1 MKSMLQLLAGFS
13 VVKSSN
19 PVKLIRKHT
28 EDYIDRNFSG
38 KLVHEMLAEFDGFVK
53 ESRNWVDKELYLENV
68 CKEINREFT
77 VNHKFLL
84 LINIYNFFASPAKEN
99 IHTTTPTDDILDRV
113 AHWLKLNW
121 DDFVNFKYF
130 SGGQLHRIPQ
140 KRNLLII
147 SSHNP
152 GFSDIQFLKNGGIN
166 GILLC
171 LNIPSANI
179 LTFNYNGTSSLVLN
193 GKPIFTK
200 HNYIFSNDL
209 ILSGKGVTPIYY
221 WQLIRT
227 LLNQNEAERINVTA
241 LNVSFSYNKND
252 KGIDNL
258 SFSAISGELIGIM
271 GGSGVGKST
280 LIKLLSGNLTPNH
293 GEILINGHNINSIE
307 KSLSDIVGVMHQ
319 EECLVEELTVYEN
332 LFLSTRLVLGELTTS
347 ELKTIVENKLHELD
361 LFDCRNNRVGS
372 PLNRQLSGG
381 QRKRLAIA
389 MEIVRDPKILLVDE
403 PTSGLSSAD
412 SNTVVNILKNI
423 AREGKL
429 VIANIHQ
436 PSSEIY
442 KLFDRV
448 IILDKGGIPIF
459 IGNPLEAILHFK
471 GIANLID
478 KNQSGCEY
486 CGNTK
491 PELIFELIEEC
502 YVNELG
508 QKTSKRKTSSL
519 EWGEHFQSNNSDQV
533 IPPVA
538 SPVSRIEH
546 NLASSFVQFKTFF
559 TRNFISKIRNTEF
572 IFLALLLP
580 PILAIL
586 ISVFLRYSVPIGQ
599 GSEEYNLFTNPNLA
613 SFFLMCILASLFFGL
628 ILSCEDIFRDRQLI
642 IREKSIGLSIRC
654 FYNAKI
660 LFLILTSA
668 YQTMFFALLGSYIIE
683 LRGISVQL
691 WLLLFSISL
700 FGNLTGLI
708 VSSTLKSIVSIYIL
722 VPFLLIPQILFSGL
736 VVNFD
741 NLNPR
746 LSSETKVPLAGELMA
761 SRWATEAIITYFYVN
776 NKFNKP
782 FYLLD
787 FQESELRFKLLN
799 LLPDIQHII
808 NTTNPDSLN
817 SSTRLQ
823 VENGI
828 SLLVKD
834 IKQPLPKTI
843 LRDSSIQLNF
853 DELTFYLSSAKDVLS
868 NRYSKVKFSKDRMVQ
883 SLYPNTPK
891 GRQNQIATR
900 NKYHNRSIEH
910 LTRNR
915 FYPKIFVISNNCYV
929 QKSDPI
935 FQISDSPNG
944 RSHFF
949 APYKHIGKYL
959 LETYW
964 YNLLIIWL
972 MIVACY
978 IFIVLNI
985 FQLLDKYH
993 YYIRKKHKTVNG

>member
-1 MKSMLQLLAGFS
+1 
-13 VVKSSN
+13 
-19 PVKLIRKHT
+19 
-28 EDYIDRNFSG
+28 
-38 KLVHEMLAEFDGFVK
+38 
-53 ESRNWVDKELYLENV
+53 
-68 CKEINREFT
+68 
-77 VNHKFLL
+77 
-84 LINIYNFFASPAKEN
+84 
-99 IHTTTPTDDILDRV
+99 
-113 AHWLKLNW
+113 
-121 DDFVNFKYF
+121 
-130 SGGQLHRIPQ
+130 
-140 KRNLLII
+140 
-147 SSHNP
+147 
-152 GFSDIQFLKNGGIN
+152 
-166 GILLC
+166 
-171 LNIPSANI
+171 
-179 LTFNYNGTSSLVLN
+179 
-193 GKPIFTK
+193 
-200 HNYIFSNDL
+200 
-209 ILSGKGVTPIYY
+209 
-221 WQLIRT
+221 
-227 LLNQNEAERINVTA
+227 
-241 LNVSFSYNKND
+241 
-252 KGIDNL
+252 
-258 SFSAISGELIGIM
+258 
-271 GGSGVGKST
+271 
-280 LIKLLSGNLTPNH
+280 
-293 GEILINGHNINSIE
+293 
-307 KSLSDIVGVMHQ
+307 
-319 EECLVEELTVYEN
+319 
-332 LFLSTRLVLGELTTS
+332 
-347 ELKTIVENKLHELD
+347 
-361 LFDCRNNRVGS
+361 
-372 PLNRQLSGG
+372 
-381 QRKRLAIA
+381 
-389 MEIVRDPKILLVDE
+389 
-403 PTSGLSSAD
+403 
-412 SNTVVNILKNI
+412 
-423 AREGKL
+423 
-429 VIANIHQ
+429 
-436 PSSEIY
+436 
-442 KLFDRV
+442 
-448 IILDKGGIPIF
+448 
-459 IGNPLEAILHFK
+459 
-471 GIANLID
+471 
-478 KNQSGCEY
+478 
-486 CGNTK
+486 
-491 PELIFELIEEC
+491 
-502 YVNELG
+502 
-508 QKTSKRKTSSL
+508 
-519 EWGEHFQSNNSDQV
+519 
-533 IPPVA
+533 
-538 SPVSRIEH
+538 
-546 NLASSFVQFKTFF
+546 
-559 TRNFISKIRNTEF
+559 
-572 IFLALLLP
+572 
-580 PILAIL
+580 
-586 ISVFLRYSVPIGQ
+586 
-599 GSEEYNLFTNPNLA
+599 
-613 SFFLMCILASLFFGL
+613 
-628 ILSCEDIFRDRQLI
+628 
-642 IREKSIGLSIRC
+642 
-654 FYNAKI
+654 
-660 LFLILTSA
+660 
-668 YQTMFFALLGSYIIE
+668 MFFALLGSYIIE

>member
-1 MKSMLQLLAGFS
+1 MNEFMLKSLLQLLAGFA

-19 PVKLIRKHT
+19 PAKLTRKHI
-28 EDYIDRNFSG
+28 EDYIERNFSG
-38 KLVHEMLAEFDGFVK
+38 KLVHEKLEQFDGFVQ
-53 ESRNWVDKELYLENV
+53 ESRNWVDKESYLENV
-68 CKEINREFT
+68 CKEINSEFT
-77 VNHKFLL
+77 VKHKFLL

-99 IHTTTPTDDILDRV
+99 IHITTPTDDILDRV
-113 AHWLKLNW
+113 SSWLKIDR
-121 DDFVNFKYF
+121 DDFVNFKFF
-130 SGGQLHRIPQ
+130 SSGQFHRIPQ
-140 KRNLLII
+140 KWNLLII
-147 SSHNP
+147 SSNNP
-152 GFSDIQFLKNGGIN
+152 GFSDIQFLKNEGIN
-166 GILLC
+166 GFLLC

-209 ILSGKGVTPIYY
+209 IISGKGVSPIYY
-221 WQLIRT
+221 GQLIRT
-227 LLNQNEAERINVTA
+227 LLNQNESEKINVTA
-241 LNVSFSYNKND
+241 VNVSYRYSKSD

-258 SFSAISGELIGIM
+258 SFSASSGELIGIM

-280 LIKLLSGNLTPNH
+280 LLKLLSGVLTPNH
-293 GEILINGHNINSIE
+293 GEILINGHNINAIE

-347 ELKTIVENKLHELD
+347 ELQTIVENKLHELD
-361 LFDCRNNRVGS
+361 LFECRNNRVGP

-381 QRKRLAIA
+381 QRKRLSIA

-436 PSSEIY
+436 PSSEIF

-448 IILDKGGIPIF
+448 IILDKGGVPIF

-471 GIANLID
+471 GIANLVD

-491 PELIFELIEEC
+491 PELIFDLIEEC

-508 QKTSKRKTSSL
+508 QKTSKRKTSPL
-519 EWGEHFQSNNSDQV
+519 EWYEHFQSNYSDAV
-533 IPPVA
+533 KPPFT
-538 SPVSRIEH
+538 SPISRIEH
-546 NLASSFVQFKTFF
+546 NVASSYIQFKTFF
-559 TRNFISKIRNTEF
+559 WRNFISKIRNTEF
-572 IFLALLLP
+572 VFLALLLP

-586 ISVFLRYSVPIGQ
+586 ISVFLRYSVPMGQ
-599 GSEEYNLFTNPNLA
+599 SPEDYSLYTNPNLA
-613 SFFLMCILASLFFGL
+613 SFFFMCILASLFFGL
-628 ILSCEDIFRDRQLI
+628 ILSCEDIYRDRRLI
-642 IREKSIGLSIRC
+642 IREKSIGLNIRC
-654 FYNAKI
+654 FFNAKI
-660 LFLILTSA
+660 LFLILISA
-668 YQTMFFALLGSYIIE
+668 YQTMFFAFLGSYIIE
-683 LRGISVQL
+683 LRGVSVQL

-708 VSSTLKSIVSIYIL
+708 VSSTLKSIVAIYIL

-736 VVNFD
+736 VVRFD

-746 LSSETKVPLAGELMA
+746 FTSETRVPLAGELMA

-776 NKFNKP
+776 NTFNKP

-808 NTTNPDSLN
+808 NTTNPDSLTT
-817 SSTRLQ
+817 STRLQ
-823 VENGI
+823 IENGL
-828 SLLVKD
+828 SLLAKD
-834 IKQPLPKTI
+834 LKHPLPNPI
-843 LRDSSIQLNF
+843 PGDSSIQLDF
-853 DELTFYLSSAKDVLS
+853 DEVTFYLSSAKDVLS
-868 NRYSKVKFSKDRMVQ
+868 NRYSQVKFSKDRMAQ

-891 GRQNQIATR
+891 GRQDQIATR
-900 NKYHNRSIEH
+900 NKYHNRSIED

-935 FQISDSPNG
+935 FQISDSSLG

-972 MIVACY
+972 MVATCY
-978 IFIVLNI
+978 IFLI
-985 FQLLDKYH
+985 FNLFPMLFNKP
-993 YYIRKKHKTVNG
+993 NNS